1 MPDRKEELN
10 KRQLEIELDKKQ
22 RELEEISKTRINL
35 VEAKNINAFLV
46 PIVLI
51 IAIVILTH
59 LIGPFAAI
67 IGALLGTTAYGASY
81 IVKVLNNKKAYKN
94 KLKEIVDLE
103 EKIDYETIKEETI
116 YLSLDQKKLLKEVL
130 EDYDL
135 NKIFE
140 TIYDNDLD
148 YETVINDVKDIINTH
163 IKASTKKS
171 DIVEETLSEDLKFID
186 DMNQKERALY
196 KENKK
201 KKGK

>member
-1 MPDRKEELN
+1 MPDMKKELN

-51 IAIVILTH
+51 VAIVILTH

-67 IGALLGTTAYGASY
+67 VGALLGTTAYGASY
-81 IVKVLNNKKAYKN
+81 IVKVLNNKKAYKS

-103 EKIDYETIKEETI
+103 EKLDYETVKEETI
-116 YLSLDQKKLLKEVL
+116 YLSLEQKKLLKEVL

-171 DIVEETLSEDLKFID
+171 DIVEETQSEDLKFID

>member
-1 MPDRKEELN
+1 MPDRKEKLN

-35 VEAKNINAFLV
+35 VEAKSINAFLV
-46 PIVLI
+46 PIVLLI
-51 IAIVILTH
+51 TIVVLTH

-67 IGALLGTTAYGASY
+67 VGSLIGVTAYGASY

-103 EKIDYETIKEETI
+103 EKLDYETIKEETI

-148 YETVINDVKDIINTH
+148 YETVINDVKDIVNTH
-163 IKASTKKS
+163 IKASAKQSNK
-171 DIVEETLSEDLKFID
+171 VEEIVSEELKFID

-201 KKGK
+201 K

>member
-1 MPDRKEELN
+1 MPDMKKELN

-35 VEAKNINAFLV
+35 VEAKNINVFLV

-51 IAIVILTH
+51 VAIVILTH

-67 IGALLGTTAYGASY
+67 VGALLGTTAYGASY
-81 IVKVLNNKKAYKN
+81 IVKVLNNKKAYKS

-103 EKIDYETIKEETI
+103 EKLDYETVKEETI
-116 YLSLDQKKLLKEVL
+116 YLSLEQKKLLKEVL

-171 DIVEETLSEDLKFID
+171 DIVEETQSEDLKFID

>member
-1 MPDRKEELN
+1 MPDMKKELN

-67 IGALLGTTAYGASY
+67 VGALLGTTAYGASY
-81 IVKVLNNKKAYKN
+81 IVKVLNNKKAYKS

-103 EKIDYETIKEETI
+103 EKLDYETIKEETI
-116 YLSLDQKKLLKEVL
+116 YLSLEQKKLLKEVL

-140 TIYDNDLD
+140 NIYDNDLD

-163 IKASTKKS
+163 IKASNKNS

>member
-1 MPDRKEELN
+1 MSDIKKELN

-22 RELEEISKTRINL
+22 RELEEISKIRINL

-67 IGALLGTTAYGASY
+67 VGALLGTTAYGASY
-81 IVKVLNNKKAYKN
+81 IVKVLNNKKAYKS

-103 EKIDYETIKEETI
+103 EKLDYETIKEETI
-116 YLSLDQKKLLKEVL
+116 YLSLEQKKLLKEVL

-163 IKASTKKS
+163 IKASTKKN
-171 DIVEETLSEDLKFID
+171 DIVEETLGEDLKFID

>member
-1 MPDRKEELN
+1 MPDRKKELN

-35 VEAKNINAFLV
+35 VEVKNINAFLV

-81 IVKVLNNKKAYKN
+81 IVKVLNNNKAYKN

-103 EKIDYETIKEETI
+103 EKLDYETVKEETI

-163 IKASTKKS
+163 IKASTKQSNK
-171 DIVEETLSEDLKFID
+171 VEEIVSEELQEEPIYVDDSKDLGKSPII
-186 DMNQKERALY
+186 
-196 KENKK
+196 NKK
-201 KKGK
+201 K

>member
-1 MPDRKEELN
+1 MPDSKKELN

-103 EKIDYETIKEETI
+103 EKLDYETIKEETI
-116 YLSLDQKKLLKEVL
+116 YLSLAQKKLLKEVL

-163 IKASTKKS
+163 IKASTKQSNK
-171 DIVEETLSEDLKFID
+171 VEEIVSEELQEEPIYVDDSKDLGKSPII
-186 DMNQKERALY
+186 
-196 KENKK
+196 NKK
-201 KKGK
+201 K

>member
-1 MPDRKEELN
+1 MPNRKEKLN

-35 VEAKNINAFLV
+35 VEAKSINAFLV
-46 PIVLI
+46 PIVLLI
-51 IAIVILTH
+51 TIVVLTH
-59 LIGPFAAI
+59 LIGLFAAI
-67 IGALLGTTAYGASY
+67 VGSLLGVTAYGASY

-94 KLKEIVDLE
+94 KLKEIADLE

-148 YETVINDVKDIINTH
+148 YETVINDVKDIVNTH
-163 IKASTKKS
+163 IKASTKPSNKVEKIVSEELQEEPIYVDDSKDLGKS
-171 DIVEETLSEDLKFID
+171 PII
-186 DMNQKERALY
+186 
-196 KENKK
+196 NKK
-201 KKGK
+201 K

>member
-1 MPDRKEELN
+1 MS
-10 KRQLEIELDKKQ
+10 LE
-22 RELEEISKTRINL
+22 
-35 VEAKNINAFLV
+35 
-46 PIVLI
+46 
-51 IAIVILTH
+51 
-59 LIGPFAAI
+59 
-67 IGALLGTTAYGASY
+67 
-81 IVKVLNNKKAYKN
+81 
-94 KLKEIVDLE
+94 
-103 EKIDYETIKEETI
+103 
-116 YLSLDQKKLLKEVL
+116 QKKLLKEVL

-163 IKASTKKS
+163 IKASTKKN
-171 DIVEETLSEDLKFID
+171 DIVEETLGEDLKFID